1 MLMIGLILIVS
12 TYILVFSLMK
22 AASNA
27 DDYLERNYDS
37 EKKNTN
43 FEKLKKG

>member
-1 MLMIGLILIVS
+1 MLMIVLILIVS
-12 TYILVFSLMK
+12 TYILVFSIMK

-43 FEKLKKG
+43 FEKPKKD

>member
-1 MLMIGLILIVS
+1 MLTIGAILIVS

-37 EKKNTN
+37 EKKNTE
-43 FEKLKKG
+43 FGKSKKG